1 MPMIDQRMSIVI
13 RPDDLLD
20 ARLSHPDWDQ
30 VQINDSYGKIRDYR
44 RACEAR
50 ENRKDLGKIQE
61 QGWVDDEAKRVL
73 NPTNGYDESGR
84 RLYHKHANHTPKEGR
99 ALLAVGNGNLLSNLG
114 IVGWSERTSNEADS
128 RLWKVAWEDR
138 RIDSGWEYSC
148 FYVTED
154 LSTGVARFGLKG
166 GTVQT
171 SENIHGKLKWV
182 TSGQPILWDRNV
194 ANPEDLIAE
203 TYDVRHIYRLRTTVG
218 TPSQQEQA
226 RKIVADFTHLW
237 VDQLDRPF
245 VKATKVLNDFAAE
258 HRLVL
263 ENRYLMNA
271 LGVDE
276 EGRIYIVQQQGSMAE
291 IAQTLRDRGATRA
304 ILLDQ
309 GGSVGTFYAHWK
321 HCEDGCFIMRSR
333 DLRPHRLC
341 ILVFEVADRW
351 DEA

>member
-171 SENIHGKLKWV
+171 SEDIHGKLKWV
-182 TSGQPILWDRNV
+182 TSGQRGQPRG
-194 ANPEDLIAE
+194 PHRG
-203 TYDVRHIYRLRTTVG
+203 DVRCAPHLPAADDRRDSITTGTGSQDCRRLH
-218 TPSQQEQA
+218 P
-226 RKIVADFTHLW
+226 
-237 VDQLDRPF
+237 
-245 VKATKVLNDFAAE
+245 
-258 HRLVL
+258 
-263 ENRYLMNA
+263 
-271 LGVDE
+271 
-276 EGRIYIVQQQGSMAE
+276 
-291 IAQTLRDRGATRA
+291 
-304 ILLDQ
+304 
-309 GGSVGTFYAHWK
+309 SVG
-321 HCEDGCFIMRSR
+321 
-333 DLRPHRLC
+333 RP
-341 ILVFEVADRW
+341 A
-351 DEA
+351 